1 MGMMTVQE
9 AISCL
14 EGVLCGAELLETDVD
29 DITDL
34 LREQEAVEPKW
45 IDFEDSFTGEKFKV
59 PKCGACESL
68 LLSDALYCFRCGRK
82 VKWDAGN

>member
-1 MGMMTVQE
+1 MMTIQE

-34 LREQEAVEPKW
+34 LHEREPA
-45 IDFEDSFTGEKFKV
+45 KV
-59 PKCGACESL
+59 TTRRIPANGGSIVWTCGKCGADL
-68 LLSDALYCFRCGRK
+68 APNNAKAKYCSSCGK
-82 VKWDAGN
+82 AVKWE